1 MVARPEDRAGGG
13 QVAGAVVALC
23 LLTAMNFVN
32 YLDRYILPAVQ
43 EQIKRQFH
51 LSDNQ
56 IGSLTLWFFVAY
68 VLSSPVT
75 GWLGDRFPRK
85 PMIVLAA
92 LIIAAM
98 NFLTAGVHDYL
109 ALNLRHAALGIG
121 EAGFGIFAPAM
132 LADYFA
138 DDQRNAV
145 LTVFNV
151 AIPVGAAL
159 GYLSGGMVAASH
171 GWRWAFVVSAV
182 PGVVIALLI
191 LLFLREPER
200 VRGAKQKAKVDRISV
215 MSLAR
220 NKAYLSSIM
229 GYAAVT
235 FSLGGISWWMPSFL
249 NRMDGRSIEA
259 AGTIMGVIT
268 VVCGLGGTV
277 VGGVLAHWWSKKT
290 AKALYLVPALS
301 AILALPP
308 GVVCFFGPRSLTLP
322 ALGVAVFLVF
332 LGTGPVNAA
341 TLNAVPAHLR
351 ATAMA
356 GQLFALHVFGDA
368 FSPKV
373 IGIVSD
379 YTNLRLGMGITLVTF
394 VLAATIFLVGARFAP
409 PLTHSLEGPEDLTV

>member
-1 MVARPEDRAGGG
+1 MTMAPKTATKPKTRSAE
-13 QVAGAVVALC
+13 GAVVALC

-43 EQIKRQFH
+43 EQIKRDFH

-85 PMIVLAA
+85 PMIVIAA
-92 LIIAAM
+92 LMIAAM
-98 NFLTAGVHDYL
+98 NFFTASVHSYMS
-109 ALNLRHAALGIG
+109 LNLRHAALGIG
-121 EAGFGIFAPAM
+121 EASFGIFAPAL

-138 DDQRNAV
+138 DDKRNAV
-145 LTVFNV
+145 LTIFNV

-159 GYLSGGMVAASH
+159 GYLSGGVVAAHH
-171 GWRWAFVVSAV
+171 GWRMAFIVSAV
-182 PGVVIALLI
+182 PGAVIALLI
-191 LLFLREPER
+191 LFFMREPQR
-200 VRGAKQKAKVDRISV
+200 VASKDRKKVDRISV
-215 MSLAR
+215 MSLLT
-220 NKAYLSSIM
+220 NKAYLCSIM

-249 NRMDGRSIEA
+249 NRVDGRSLEA
-259 AGTIMGVIT
+259 AGTIMGGIT

-277 VGGVLAHWWSKKT
+277 AGGLLAHWWSKKT
-290 AKALYLVPALS
+290 EKALYLVPALS
-301 AILALPP
+301 AILAVPP
-308 GVVCFFGPRSLTLP
+308 AILCFFGPKSVTLP

-356 GQLFALHVFGDA
+356 GQLFVLHVFGDA
-368 FSPKV
+368 FSPKI

-379 YTNLRLGMGITLVTF
+379 YSNLRLGLGITLVTF
-394 VLAATIFLVGARFAP
+394 VVAAVVFFVGAKFAP
-409 PLTHSLEGPEDLTV
+409 PLTHSLEGAAV